1 MRLKTIFNR
10 PKESSLPL
18 FDEAFLRRLERL
30 SFRTIP
36 ALRGSPLGE
45 RRSRNLR
52 PALDFSDHRP
62 YSHGDDLRHV
72 DWNAYGRHE
81 ELFVKLGEASQS
93 VNIHILLDCSRSMGW
108 TPSGKAARQPA
119 GYSKW
124 DAARRLAGALGY
136 LGLSGGERVEITPFG
151 HTLAEGFGPTEGK
164 RRVVPILKFLSKTIP
179 LPPAK
184 GETGGGLVASL
195 NSYARTHPGGG
206 LLILI
211 SDLLDT
217 ITPAA
222 VSSPHEGQAGEGLA
236 ESLRYLVPPR
246 WQVLVVHLL
255 TEEEVQPTLSG
266 DYDLRDSETEE
277 SLPFHL
283 SDAVLT
289 QYRLRVRTWCAELQS
304 ACGQR
309 GATYARVLA
318 EWPLEQA
325 VVPYLRQR
333 GVVL

>member
-30 SFRTIP
+30 SFRTAP

-108 TPSGKAARQPA
+108 APSSKSAKQPVS
-119 GYSKW
+119 YSKW

-136 LGLSGGERVEITPFG
+136 LGLAGGERVEITPFG

-164 RRVVPILKFLSKTIP
+164 RRVVPILKFLSRATP
-179 LPPAK
+179 LPPVK
-184 GETGGGLVASL
+184 KEVGGMVSSL

-206 LLILI
+206 LLVLI

-217 ITPAA
+217 ATPAA
-222 VSSPHEGQAGEGLA
+222 ASSQHEGQAGEGLA
-236 ESLRYLVPPR
+236 ESLRYLIPPR

-255 TEEEVQPTLSG
+255 TEEEVRPTLTG
-266 DYDLRDSETEE
+266 DYDLRDTETEE

-304 ACGQR
+304 ACAQR